1 MKAPACETGGGRP
14 AGRRFDWPA
23 ALLLL
28 ALVITGWF
36 CLAGLGLQRTVLDTG
51 FYQDLPAR
59 LELTGYLR
67 GRLLGALG
75 ETHMGAESLLSADLA
90 IVDQALEATLST
102 AWLEE
107 QLNEA
112 AGAVAAF
119 IRGESPGLVIA
130 VDLRERLAVF
140 EAELLAGLRR
150 MTPPA
155 LAHLEISEAHVKQ
168 FMAQLGLPAELVL
181 IDTAAGGV
189 DEAVLASLEQLR
201 RAAAFLKIAPVIM
214 LALLALAC
222 FFKGGFSGGLA
233 LFGGGAAL
241 SGLTFLA
248 PLFAAREK
256 AIALMQGL
264 CGVGAGFSV
273 PGLPDIFGTAYDAAQ
288 LILVR
293 LALFYA
299 GTGLALLLCG
309 LIGYLL
315 GRFLARRRASAA

>member
-1 MKAPACETGGGRP
+1 VSE
-14 AGRRFDWPA
+14 RRFDWAA

-28 ALVITGWF
+28 ALIITGWF
-36 CLAGLGLQRTVLDTG
+36 CLAGLGLQRTVLETR
-51 FYQDLPAR
+51 FYQDLTAR
-59 LELTGYLR
+59 LELAGYLR

-150 MTPPA
+150 TAPPA

-181 IDTAAGGV
+181 IDTAAGV

-299 GTGLALLLCG
+299 GAGLALLLCG